1 MYPTKSAQLYP
12 IRSPFNCA
20 WLNWLNWKL
29 SWYQRVV
36 QCHSHL
42 GHLVVTWGDNRGTR
56 QGYWR
61 PAQRSWLLKS
71 KGIEVRIR
79 VSKTYMQVVILRKGW
94 SQICGRRAWIQVWE
108 ESGKCALVG
117 EYGSKCGCNCG
128 RMWEQAWMQL
138 WENVSQFPAFQT
150 EWHTSSLPINCA
162 GLLQRLW
169 EACCKLLVIR
179 HRRNEPLLGGLVGI
193 YVASNCEGSK

>member
-71 KGIEVRIR
+71 KGTEVRIR

-108 ESGKCALVG
+108 ELGKCALVG
-117 EYGSKCGCNCG
+117 ECGSKHGCNCG
-128 RMWEQAWMQL
+128 RM
-138 WENVSQFPAFQT
+138 SPSFPHFKLNGTPARFPST
-150 EWHTSSLPINCA
+150 VP
-162 GLLQRLW
+162 
-169 EACCKLLVIR
+169 ACCNDFERPAASFWSSGIAVMNR
-179 HRRNEPLLGGLVGI
+179 FWVGW
-193 YVASNCEGSK
+193 